1 MSDSITNIS
10 LNAALQEAQENF
22 AGRNPKSEAAYAKAT
37 KSMPGGNTRTSLFYT
52 PFPLTLV
59 RGEGPYLWDA
69 DEHKYTDFLGE
80 FTAGIFGH
88 SHPVIRAAI
97 DKTLDAGI
105 NFGGHGLLEAQFA
118 ATLCERFPALD
129 LVRFTNSG
137 TEANLMAIS
146 TALAVNKRKKVM
158 VFNGGYHGGVFTFH
172 HGHNVI
178 NAPFDF
184 IIARYNDVHET
195 QQVIED
201 NASVLGVVILE
212 PMQGGGGC
220 IPATR
225 EFLTMLRETTKAHGI
240 TLIFDE
246 VMTSRLGPGGLQG
259 EHGITP
265 DLTTLGKYIGG
276 GMSFGAFG
284 GSASIMSHLDP
295 RRPHSIPHAG
305 TFNNNVLTMSAGLTA
320 MTQIYTSD
328 AVKTL
333 NEFGE
338 DTRNK
343 LNALARKHN
352 AAMSFSG
359 RGSMMNVHMTT
370 GEIRNVEDAAR
381 GNTQL
386 RDLFFFDMLE
396 RGIYLARRGMINLSL
411 VHEKRHVDELLA
423 AVEDFATIRKPLL
436 SSKAAEHS

>member
-1 MSDSITNIS
+1 MSDSTTNVS
-10 LNAALQEAQENF
+10 LESALQEAQETF
-22 AGRNPKSEAAYAKAT
+22 TSRNPKSETAYVKAT

-52 PFPLTLV
+52 PFPLAMV
-59 RGEGPYLWDA
+59 RGEGPHLWDA
-69 DEHKYTDFLGE
+69 DGHEYTDFLGE
-80 FTAGIFGH
+80 YTAGIFGH

-97 DKTLDAGI
+97 DRTLDAGI
-105 NFGGHGLLEAQFA
+105 NYGGHGLLEAEFA

-172 HGHNVI
+172 HGHNII

-184 IIARYNDVHET
+184 VIARYNDVHAT
-195 QQVIED
+195 RQLIED
-201 NASVLGVVILE
+201 NASALGVVILE

-225 EFLTMLRETTKAHGI
+225 EFLEMLRETTKAHGV

-259 EHGITP
+259 EHGVTP

-284 GSASIMSHLDP
+284 GAASIMSHLDP
-295 RRPHSIPHAG
+295 RQPHAISHAG
-305 TFNNNVLTMSAGLTA
+305 TFNNNVLTMAAGMAA
-320 MTQIYTSD
+320 MTEIYTRD
-328 AVKTL
+328 AVKAL

-338 DTRNK
+338 DTRDK
-343 LNALARKHN
+343 LNMLARKHGVE
-352 AAMSFSG
+352 MSFTG
-359 RGSMMNVHMTT
+359 LGSMMNVHMTT
-370 GEIRNVEDAAR
+370 DRIHNVEDAAR
-381 GNTQL
+381 GDARA

-411 VHEKRHVDELLA
+411 VHEQRHVDSLLA
-423 AVEDFATIRKPLL
+423 AVEDFITIRRPLL
-436 SSKAAEHS
+436 SGKAR